1 MTIRPLLAIALA
13 CALISSTAL
22 AQNALRPGRLPDG
35 PARPIESAS
44 EEPKA
49 ALPAKPRQS
58 PAARAAAAQEDGDS
72 SLEGRL
78 LLHEASQLSQIGK
91 TLEQFTEMIDL
102 SKRAAG
108 TTLTPEEAKYARDLQ
123 SWAYNKRGEAHAAQA
138 VDFLNQGSDKEAAR
152 LDRQALE
159 DFKASVKL
167 DPNRWKAIHNRA
179 VSYGVLGLHEDATA
193 DFTRVLQLKPNYA
206 NAWFNRAEIFLE
218 SGRFA
223 EAIHDYGEF
232 LKLKPNDAAAYRQR
246 GRALARSGKPDK
258 AIEDLDQAIE
268 LNEQDAISLV
278 ERGELHA
285 GRSDWEAADID
296 FRTAIEVDPDCAEG
310 YRGAA
315 WLMATCPQAKF
326 RNAKIA
332 VELAEQALELAQAV
346 RKHDFTYYDTLAAAY
361 ANAGQFDDAQRTL
374 HKAIPRAPLADAAAM
389 KRRMALYAA
398 ARPFREAAGSSS
410 VRQASLNV
418 QQR

>member
-1 MTIRPLLAIALA
+1 MTTRFSLAIALA
-13 CALISSTAL
+13 CGLISSTGF

-44 EEPKA
+44 EEPQA
-49 ALPAKPRQS
+49 AQPAKAKPS
-58 PAARAAAAQEDGDS
+58 ANRAAAAVEETADNSQEA
-72 SLEGRL
+72 RL
-78 LLHEASQLSQIGK
+78 LLHEASQISQAGK
-91 TLEQFTEMIDL
+91 SLEQFTEIIEL
-102 SKRAAG
+102 CKRAAG
-108 TTLTPEEAKYARDLQ
+108 MTLTPEEAKYARDLQ
-123 SWAYNKRGEAHAAQA
+123 SWAYNKRGEAHASQA
-138 VDFLNQGSDKEAAR
+138 AEFLQQGSEKEAAR

-179 VSYGVLGLHEDATA
+179 VSYGVLGLHEDAAA
-193 DFTRVLQLKPNYA
+193 DFTRVLQLKPDYA
-206 NAWFNRAEIFLE
+206 NAWFNRAEILLE
-218 SGRFA
+218 SNRLP
-223 EAIHDYGEF
+223 EAIRDYGEA
-232 LKLKPNDAAAYRQR
+232 LKLKPNDAAGYRQR
-246 GRALARSGKPDK
+246 GRALARNGKTEQAIADFDK
-258 AIEDLDQAIE
+258 AIE
-268 LNEQDAISLV
+268 LNEQDAVSLV

-285 GRSDWEAADID
+285 QGGDWEAADID

-315 WLMATCPQAKF
+315 WLMATCPQAKY

-332 VELAEQALELAQAV
+332 VELGEQALELAQAR

-361 ANAGQFDDAQRTL
+361 ANAGRFDDAQRTL

-389 KRRMALYAA
+389 KRRLALYAA
-398 ARPFREAAGSSS
+398 ARPFREEAGST

-418 QQR
+418 QR